1 MVETNNIKSLIFKW
15 DPYIICFQETMMNLV
30 VSKDIG
36 YLWPHKEIKAMYQ
49 VTNELSGG
57 ILCCWDSSMF
67 ELCNF
72 ECMQKNLGNIES
84 RILLQYFHSV
94 WASFEY

>member
-15 DPYIICFQETMMNLV
+15 DPYIICFHETMMNLV

-49 VTNELSGG
+49 VTNELSG
-57 ILCCWDSSMF
+57 
-67 ELCNF
+67 
-72 ECMQKNLGNIES
+72 
-84 RILLQYFHSV
+84 
-94 WASFEY
+94 